1 MNVQVYRWGADVYC
15 GEEASGKVSK
25 LVVDPETARLS
36 DLIVERGIL
45 AMKKAWVVPW
55 REVVQANSD
64 GVWLSLGETELAAS
78 RPYARRVVEEV
89 APGYGGGGGASTSN
103 PAAAQ
108 ATVPVVRRVIH
119 DGVASPELLV
129 MEKGIEVRDQQELKS
144 VGKLEQVVVDA
155 ETAEIAQLVVKPG
168 LFGDLITFHG
178 SAVQDYDEARILVRG
193 EAQPVSEPE
202 AEMETRTPIV
212 DGVPGSLP
220 LHARVEVALRDDP
233 RTRDE
238 PIEVVE
244 QQGVVTLMGQVRDA
258 AAGAAAEEIAREQ
271 QGVVSVYNNL
281 QVRS

>member
-1 MNVQVYRWGADVYC
+1 MDVQLYRWGADVYC
-15 GEEASGKVSK
+15 GEEASGKVSR

-36 DLIVERGIL
+36 DLIVEKGIL

-55 REVVQANSD
+55 REVVQANSE

-89 APGYGGGGGASTSN
+89 APGYGAGGGASTSN

-108 ATVPVVRRVIH
+108 ASVPVIRRVVH
-119 DGVASPELLV
+119 DGVASSELLV
-129 MEKGIEVRDQQELKS
+129 LEGGVEVRDQQELKA

-155 ETAEIAQLVVKPG
+155 KTAEIAQLVVKPG
-168 LFGDLITFHG
+168 LFGDPITFHG

-193 EAQPVSEPE
+193 EAQPATEPQ
-202 AEMETRTPIV
+202 METRTPILD
-212 DGVPGSLP
+212 DGPGSLP
-220 LHARVEVALRDDP
+220 LHARIEVALRDDA

-238 PIEVVE
+238 SIEVVE

-258 AAGAAAEEIAREQ
+258 ASSSAAEEIARGQ
-271 QGVVSVYNNL
+271 RGVVSVYNNL